1 MIRSR
6 AKILRDPELARLG
19 GDLEE
24 HLENWI
30 KSSTPMEIVGVFDH
44 VCISLLREAF
54 LEVGGCEGSVWLAD
68 KDEKNLVAVYNSGED
83 ATSLVG
89 FEQPVGDGI
98 ISMVFVQQQP
108 YCENDIERSHGH
120 DDTLDKKIEKNT
132 MAMIAVPFY
141 FASGIRGVISC
152 VQLGEFDSETK
163 TRGFSSDDVSALSRV
178 VNIVE
183 RLINETL
190 QSSVLGLSDAG

>member
-19 GDLEE
+19 SDLEE

-30 KSSTPMEIVGVFDH
+30 KSSTPMEIVGVLDH

-83 ATSLVG
+83 AASLVG
-89 FEQPVGDGI
+89 FEQPVGAGI

-108 YCENDIERSHGH
+108 YCENDIGRSHGH
-120 DDTLDKKIEKNT
+120 DDTLDKKIEKHT

-141 FASGIRGVISC
+141 FACGIRGVISC
-152 VQLGEFDSETK
+152 VQLEEFDSGTK
-163 TRGFSSDDVSALSRV
+163 SGGFSSDDVSALSRV

>member
-1 MIRSR
+1 
-6 AKILRDPELARLG
+6 
-19 GDLEE
+19 
-24 HLENWI
+24 
-30 KSSTPMEIVGVFDH
+30 
-44 VCISLLREAF
+44 
-54 LEVGGCEGSVWLAD
+54 
-68 KDEKNLVAVYNSGED
+68 
-83 ATSLVG
+83 
-89 FEQPVGDGI
+89 
-98 ISMVFVQQQP
+98 
-108 YCENDIERSHGH
+108 
-120 DDTLDKKIEKNT
+120 

-163 TRGFSSDDVSALSRV
+163 KRGFSSDDVSALSRV